1 MTIRRGLLFAAA
13 LLNFAPFAAA
23 QAEHSPIP
31 EAASGMRS
39 PPGILAGI
47 RSGGPASRRIA
58 PPGGRV
64 YAQWPFRRGR
74 DGRPVPP
81 RAIPSAPLSR
91 SRELQKAKAPLP
103 RPRPD
108 DITGS
113 IKIVPVAPLE

>member
-1 MTIRRGLLFAAA
+1 MTIRRSLLFAAA

-23 QAEHSPIP
+23 QAEASPIP
-31 EAASGMRS
+31 EAASSTRS
-39 PPGILAGI
+39 PPGILAGD
-47 RSGGPASRRIA
+47 RSGGAVSRRIA
-58 PPGGRV
+58 PPSERI

-74 DGRPVPP
+74 DSRPVPP

-103 RPRPD
+103 RTRPD